1 MRNILFKLIITS
13 FIGVVPLLIPLQA
26 FAASTLF
33 LSPSSVS
40 KIWPNNTF
48 PVQVLESSG
57 TISIN
62 TVLAKLSYPTDKLTC
77 LSISVSGSAFVI
89 PGSDTVGFGNL
100 TSCSGGAITIVE
112 GTTGTGFS
120 GSNKLVATIN
130 FKVNAAATLGSAAVN
145 FLSGSA
151 VVNGSTNTND
161 LGSSTGG
168 TYTVCKIADLNCSGL
183 VDYLDASLFIGVY
196 GTSSTPADFDSNGI
210 VDYRDASIFI
220 GKYGT

>member
-1 MRNILFKLIITS
+1 
-13 FIGVVPLLIPLQA
+13 LLIPLQA
-26 FAASTLF
+26 FAASSTLF

-48 PVQVLESSG
+48 SVQVLESSG
-57 TISIN
+57 TTSIN
-62 TVLAKLSYPTDKLTC
+62 AVLAKLSYPTAMLTC
-77 LSISVSGSAFVI
+77 SGISVSGSAFVI
-89 PGSDTVGFGNL
+89 PNSDSVNFGNL

-151 VVNGSTNTND
+151 VVNGSTNTDD
-161 LGSSTGG
+161 LSSSTGG
-168 TYTVCKIADLNCSGL
+168 TYTVCKVADLNCDGT
-183 VDYLDASLFIGVY
+183 VNYLDASIFIGVY
-196 GTSSTPADFDSNGI
+196 GTTNASGDFNSDGTVN
-210 VDYRDASIFI
+210 YLDASIFI